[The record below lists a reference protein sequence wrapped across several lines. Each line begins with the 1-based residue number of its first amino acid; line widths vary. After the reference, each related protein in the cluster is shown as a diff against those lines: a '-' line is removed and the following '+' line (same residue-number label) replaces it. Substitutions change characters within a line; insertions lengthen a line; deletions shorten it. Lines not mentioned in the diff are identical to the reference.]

1 MAIAVR
7 PGEAGMGRHEGER
20 PGTPPRD
27 ELANERLMTVS
38 EVAELMRVSNMTV
51 YRLIKSGQLSALR
64 VGKNYRIREA
74 DMDRYLSDRSVHP
87 EGSDGNG

>member
-1 MAIAVR
+1 V
-7 PGEAGMGRHEGER
+7 GRQEPKRTRGSSR
-20 PGTPPRD
+20 GD
-27 ELANERLMTVS
+27 FGGERLMTVS

-74 DMDRYLSDRSVHP
+74 DMDRYLSDRSVRP
-87 EGSDGNG
+87 EDKA